1 MNAHPD
7 TETLSAFLDGEASEV
22 EEHVAAC
29 ADCRRRLDALSQVQ
43 SAVAAPVPPP
53 DEHHRDAAVAAA
65 VDAAAQS
72 TPVTRR
78 RRWTLVAVAGGAA
91 AAVLVGVLVTGV
103 STSHKSSTAALRKA
117 GPVSSQLV
125 RAGDLGDVD
134 DAQALRA
141 KIEPG
146 LPAAVAPQAA
156 AGAKAA
162 QPDTGA
168 GGGIIRGGPSTA
180 TATTERRALNA
191 ARAPSEAPRC
201 DAAARTLQPGR
212 AVLVYVATARWQGT
226 AADVFGFSPEGVPAT
241 SSRPTPTRVYVLA
254 RSDCRLLVFQSYA
267 P

>member
-1 MNAHPD
+1 
-7 TETLSAFLDGEASEV
+7 FLDGEASEV

-134 DAQALRA
+134 DAQALRD

-146 LPAAVAPQAA
+146 LPAASAPQATA
-156 AGAKAA
+156 SPSAQAGT
-162 QPDTGA
+162 PGA
-168 GGGIIRGGPSTA
+168 TGGGIVRGAPS
-180 TATTERRALNA
+180 TATTERRTLNA

-241 SSRPTPTRVYVLA
+241 SSAVRPTPTRVYVLA
-254 RSDCRLLVFQSYA
+254 RSDCRLLVFQSFA

>member
-1 MNAHPD
+1 VNTHPD
-7 TETLSAFLDGEASEV
+7 TETLSAFLDGEAPEV
-22 EEHVAAC
+22 EGHVAAC
-29 ADCRRRLDALSQVQ
+29 AECRRRLDALSQVQ
-43 SAVAAPVPPP
+43 RAIAAPVPPP

-65 VDAAAQS
+65 LDAAAQS

-78 RRWTLVAVAGGAA
+78 RRWTLVAAAGAA
-91 AAVLVGVLVTGV
+91 AAAALVGVLVTRV
-103 STSHKSSTAALRKA
+103 STSHKTATTALGKA

-146 LPAAVAPQAA
+146 LPASAAPQAA
-156 AGAKAA
+156 AGAEAA
-162 QPDTGA
+162 QPDTNA
-168 GGGIIRGGPSTA
+168 GGGIVRGAPS

-191 ARAPSEAPRC
+191 ARAPAEPPRC
-201 DAAARTLQPGR
+201 EAAARTLQPGR

-226 AADVFGFSPEGVPAT
+226 AADVFGFSPEGAPATT